1 MKKDSKEQ
9 KSLLRQTGHKMKNK
23 KQNLYSLKRILFE
36 EEEADETAEEENEEE
51 PEEEPE
57 EENDAEEESE
67 AEGLSDTIDADIEA
81 VLIDFEAS
89 ARKTVEESTRLIYE
103 NEEEID
109 MDQFAGE
116 VARLVKNYENLLD
129 MEKML
134 VDKAKSF
141 IGNRYGNAEAKN
153 LEDKLATQHD
163 IEISSKSTSLD
174 SEIQTPLAVG
184 ATPSGE

>member
-1 MKKDSKEQ
+1 MDDK
-9 KSLLRQTGHKMKNK
+9 
-23 KQNLYSLKRILFE
+23 LYGLLFE
-36 EEEADETAEEENEEE
+36 QEEETDEATEEETEEEAGEGSEEEGDSEDEKEEE
-51 PEEEPE
+51 
-57 EENDAEEESE
+57 
-67 AEGLSDTIDADIEA
+67 LSDTIDADIEA
-81 VLIDFEAS
+81 VLIDFEAD
-89 ARKTVEESTRLIYE
+89 ARKTVEESARLIYE

-141 IGNRYGNAEAKN
+141 IGSRYGDAEAQS

-163 IEISSKSTSLD
+163 IEITAKSSPLE
-174 SEIQTPLAVG
+174 SEIQAPLAIG
-184 ATPSGE
+184 ATPGGE

>member
-1 MKKDSKEQ
+1 MK
-9 KSLLRQTGHKMKNK
+9 TK
-23 KQNLYSLKRILFE
+23 KKNLYSLTKLLFE
-36 EEEADETAEEENEEE
+36 QEEETDETTEEEAEEEAGEDSEEE
-51 PEEEPE
+51 DDAEDEKEEEDL
-57 EENDAEEESE
+57 N
-67 AEGLSDTIDADIEA
+67 DTIDADIEA
-81 VLIDFEAS
+81 VLIDFEAD
-89 ARKTVEESTRLIYE
+89 ARKTVEESARLIYE

-141 IGNRYGNAEAKN
+141 IGNRYGDAEAKN

-163 IEISSKSTSLD
+163 IEVTAKSSPLE
-174 SEIQTPLAVG
+174 SEIQAPLAIG
-184 ATPSGE
+184 ATPGGE